1 MRNIVIALTLALG
14 VVNVVPVVGAIR
26 LDHDVQQQMWYCQH
40 VADPATPYYCDP
52 DAVRLDVET
61 RPNTW

>member
-1 MRNIVIALTLALG
+1 MVRIVIAFALALG

-26 LDHDVQQQMWYCQH
+26 LNHDVQQQMWYCQH
-40 VADPATPYYCDP
+40 VEDPTTPYYCDP
-52 DAVRLDVET
+52 AAVRLDVET